1 MISLSISMVTHNL
14 DKDVFLQAVNSL
26 EMAVEHSIQN
36 KLFSKVTLTVVD
48 NGNDFDFLQTV
59 MNGITCC
66 EKIIIDSPDNIGFG
80 RAHNLALKGCRS
92 DIHLVLNPD
101 AILQKDALTIGCSYL
116 KEQSGTAMVTPFAQ
130 HPSGKRAYLC
140 KRYPS
145 VLDLLLRGPAPGW
158 LKKIA
163 DKRLMRYECRDFS
176 DFKVTRG
183 VDIASGCYM
192 LVRTDCFK
200 KVSGFNEVYFL
211 YFEDFELSL
220 RISRFGTID
229 YLPQMRILH
238 CGGNTYRK
246 GLKHIGMFLLSALI
260 FFNTNGWKLI

>member
-1 MISLSISMVTHNL
+1 MTTLSISMVTYQL
-14 DKDVFLQAVNSL
+14 DKDVFLQAINSL

-36 KLFSKVTLTVVD
+36 KLLSRVTLTIVD
-48 NGNDFDFLQTV
+48 NGDDLAFLKTV
-59 MNGITCC
+59 LDGIVWFENT
-66 EKIIIDSPDNIGFG
+66 IIDSPKNIGFG
-80 RAHNLALKGCRS
+80 RAHNLALKACKS

-101 AILQKDALTIGCSYL
+101 AVIQKDALTIGCKYL
-116 KEQSGTAMVTPFAQ
+116 KEQSGAVMVTPFARE
-130 HPSGKRAYLC
+130 PSGRRAYLC

-145 VLDLLLRGPAPGW
+145 IFDLFLRGPAPGW

-163 DKRLMRYECRDFS
+163 GKRLGKYECRDFS
-176 DFKVTRG
+176 DCKVTRG

-192 LVRTDCFK
+192 LVRTDAFK

-220 RISRFGTID
+220 RISRVGTID
-229 YLPQMRILH
+229 YLPMMRIVH

-246 GLKHIGMFLLSALI
+246 GLKHIGMFCRSALI
-260 FFNTNGWKLI
+260 FFKTNGWRLT